1 MLIYALLGTIQGV
14 LEWLPISSEG
24 MVALA
29 SNWLIGGNPVDTAL
43 FLHLGT
49 MLAVLVYFRKDWEQL
64 ILLKDK
70 KLLKF
75 LVVAT
80 SISLGVGFPV
90 YKFIRNVT
98 AGAGNILLLI
108 TGLGLLVTAYFH
120 KKDLAW
126 KLKGNSLAGAA
137 GLLQGLA
144 VIPGFSRSGSTI
156 FGLSLSN
163 KNPDEILRLSYLM
176 SVPVVLAFNGYY
188 LIFRDPVLP
197 WREGLV
203 ALIFSFGAGILSLS
217 LLLRLVKKI
226 NFFKFTLGFGLVCL
240 IGALTGFLL

>member
-1 MLIYALLGTIQGV
+1 MLIYALLGTIQGI

-29 SNWLIGGNPVDTAL
+29 SNWLVSGNPVDIAL

-49 MLAVLVYFRKDWEQL
+49 MLAVLVYFRKDWKRL
-64 ILLKDK
+64 VLLKDK

-75 LVVAT
+75 LIVAT
-80 SISLGVGFPV
+80 IISLGIGFPI
-90 YKFIRNVT
+90 YKFVRSV
-98 AGAGNILLLI
+98 AAGNTLLLI

-120 KKDLAW
+120 KKDLGW
-126 KLKGNSLAGAA
+126 KLEGNSLAGVA

-156 FGLSLSN
+156 FGLSLSD
-163 KNPDEILRLSYLM
+163 KDPEQILRLSYLM
-176 SVPVVLAFNGYY
+176 SVPVVLASNSY
-188 LIFRDPVLP
+188 LLLQDPVLP
-197 WREGLV
+197 WKQGLV
-203 ALIFSFGAGILSLS
+203 ASIFSFGVGILSLS

-226 NFFKFTLGFGLVCL
+226 NFFKFALSFSIICLLGAAF
-240 IGALTGFLL
+240 GFLL